1 MLRNFISKLLEPRH
15 YWRTVGFDELS
26 ELYTAQLLRSLGIS
40 LIGLFTPIY
49 LYKIGYSLSSIALF
63 HVFWFL
69 FRPIFDLLSAHIVAR
84 IGPKH
89 TMLLSSF
96 VHITYLGLVMT
107 LQDLR
112 WPLILVASLGSF
124 AYGLHMLAVAVDFS
138 KVKHANHG
146 GKELGYLDSM
156 QKIGGILGPLVGGLI
171 ANYADPRYTV
181 ALAMLVLLL
190 SAIPLFLSSEAVMVK
205 QHIVFKGLP
214 IREHLRDYIS
224 VVPATIE
231 NTVSLIVWPLYTAI
245 FLLGDNT
252 FAKLGLIA
260 ALSTAFSLLVVRKIG
275 GLIDKRRGRELL
287 HVSLVLNAFIH
298 LLRPLARST
307 VGVLGINM
315 ANEPVTAGYR
325 MPYLKGIYDTA
336 DSVPGYRIA
345 YLTSLSIVDSFARL
359 GLWVFVFIG
368 FYVFEAKSTL
378 QVTFLVA
385 SLCSFGVMVERFR
398 ALDTN

>member
-124 AYGLHMLAVAVDFS
+124 AYGLHMLAVAVDF
-138 KVKHANHG
+138 
-146 GKELGYLDSM
+146 
-156 QKIGGILGPLVGGLI
+156 
-171 ANYADPRYTV
+171 
-181 ALAMLVLLL
+181 
-190 SAIPLFLSSEAVMVK
+190 
-205 QHIVFKGLP
+205 
-214 IREHLRDYIS
+214 
-224 VVPATIE
+224 
-231 NTVSLIVWPLYTAI
+231 
-245 FLLGDNT
+245 
-252 FAKLGLIA
+252 
-260 ALSTAFSLLVVRKIG
+260 
-275 GLIDKRRGRELL
+275 
-287 HVSLVLNAFIH
+287 
-298 LLRPLARST
+298 
-307 VGVLGINM
+307 
-315 ANEPVTAGYR
+315 
-325 MPYLKGIYDTA
+325 
-336 DSVPGYRIA
+336 
-345 YLTSLSIVDSFARL
+345 
-359 GLWVFVFIG
+359 
-368 FYVFEAKSTL
+368 
-378 QVTFLVA
+378 
-385 SLCSFGVMVERFR
+385 
-398 ALDTN
+398 